1 MCGAHN
7 SKFIIQNSK
16 FLRVVPGRL
25 ELPTS
30 TLSVWRSNQL
40 SYRTSFKMLWNN
52 TVSSASFDSL
62 FEKTDSLVQEAK
74 GVSEQTD
81 ASSHSFETTLI
92 I

>member
-40 SYRTSFKMLWNN
+40 SYRT
-52 TVSSASFDSL
+52 VGDSVQVRDIVL
-62 FEKTDSLVQEAK
+62 GLTKSLVQYLEK
-74 GVSEQTD
+74 QVP
-81 ASSHSFETTLI
+81 
-92 I
+92 

>member
-40 SYRTSFKMLWNN
+40 SYRTVGDSVQVRDMMLGF
-52 TVSSASFDSL
+52 T
-62 FEKTDSLVQEAK
+62 
-74 GVSEQTD
+74 
-81 ASSHSFETTLI
+81 
-92 I
+92 